1 MYYKISFS
9 KLFRDFIVNFLSKIK
24 THFRNYI
31 DARMDGAPY
40 FAETDVRTTSSSPAS
55 ASSVDDIFLS
65 MPPYLREG
73 IGKYGSEIQGS
84 IAKTG
89 LPQSNDAL
97 DILTK
102 YIETLDLPT
111 NKTYHTFEDC
121 VPFEQYQAIQE
132 IKYGDLF
139 IQIAKTYPNQVVVP
153 IVPMNE
159 LYVSCLGADGSDR
172 VFETPHID
180 GLFAWLPWCVVLRG
194 VVAIQ
199 GNRHIDTV
207 FPLSQNIYTLETGEF
222 VAFDYNRSIHYIC
235 GSSFGFQGSNRAS
248 FGSNRASSVGSNRA
262 LQTVGSNRALQT
274 VGVKNALDKRTR
286 IILKLHYL
294 VHPEWLPLWIS
305 KLYIGIHGKYN
316 AFLRSLFL
324 QSQISPENQQK
335 QEQKPTYLQSLI
347 AYGINNTTT
356 IYVKLFLLGL
366 FFTKC
371 LGYCSI
377 YEVTT

>member
-9 KLFRDFIVNFLSKIK
+9 KLFRDFIANFLSKIK

-40 FAETDVRTTSSSPAS
+40 FAEANKPNVRSTSSSTIS
-55 ASSVDDIFLS
+55 TVEDIFLS
-65 MPPYLREG
+65 MPEYLRHG
-73 IGKYGSEIQGS
+73 IGKYGYEIHGTVDTYMQPS
-84 IAKTG
+84 LETLKT
-89 LPQSNDAL
+89 
-97 DILTK
+97 

-121 VPFEQYQAIQE
+121 VPFEQYQAIQV

-180 GLFAWLPWCVVLRG
+180 GLFAWLPWCVVIRG
-194 VVAIQ
+194 VVAVQ

-235 GSSFGFQGSNRAS
+235 GSSFGFQGSNRSS
-248 FGSNRASSVGSNRA
+248 FGSNGA

-377 YEVTT
+377 YEVTRYELRSKL